1 MVALHASDAHRPDHT
16 MHNWTIRTRITAAFA
31 TIIAILAALGV
42 ASWVQLAA
50 IRSQADRLDQ
60 DVLPGL
66 ITSSQ
71 GASTAREL
79 LPDIILLA
87 AAQDDE
93 SRQRARLATER
104 ALAALTEFET
114 AYRPTI
120 TTDEDRRMFEAVV
133 AGHGDI
139 TDRYNGAMADG
150 VLSAVDLAA
159 VRPVVERY
167 GVALTTL
174 MELNKRNGLAAAR
187 TIREKV
193 SVSLWT
199 LVPAITLATILA
211 LVCAWL
217 LVQLMQRGLTAL
229 MDVTKVMSVG
239 DFRQRVQIERRDE
252 LGLLGEGIN
261 QMADDLTGL
270 IGQVQQSGI
279 QVNSSATEIA
289 ATSKQQ
295 QATATEIAATTS
307 EVGATASR
315 ISATSRELARTVE
328 QVSEVASQ
336 TGTLAQSGQG
346 SLRRMEASMKQ
357 ISEASNLINS
367 RLALLSEKAA
377 NIGMVVTTINKVAD
391 QTNLLSL
398 NAAIEAEKAGEH
410 GRGFAVVAREIRR
423 LADQTAVATFDIEQ
437 LVKEMQSAV
446 SAGVMGMDKFSE
458 EVRRGGESVEQV
470 TAQLSEIIDQVQ
482 TLTPSFDAVNEGVQ
496 SQSISAQQISDALAQ
511 LSVAAQQTADSLR
524 QSNTAIDQLND
535 AARGLQS
542 GVSRFTLA
550 G

>member
-1 MVALHASDAHRPDHT
+1 MKS
-16 MHNWTIRTRITAAFA
+16 WTVRGRIIAAFA
-31 TIIAILAALGV
+31 TVITIMAALGAV
-42 ASWVQLAA
+42 SFVQLSE
-50 IRSQADRLDQ
+50 IRLQAKLLQ
-60 DVLPGL
+60 GDVLPGL
-66 ITSSQ
+66 FLSAQ
-71 GASTAREL
+71 GSALAK
-79 LPDIILLA
+79 DLLA
-87 AAQDDE
+87 DVVTQSATTSDAE
-93 SRQRARLATER
+93 GQRAHDAVDR
-104 ALAALTEFET
+104 ALAQAARSDQL
-114 AYRPTI
+114 YRANGLS
-120 TTDEDRRMFEAVV
+120 DEDRQA
-133 AGHGDI
+133 
-139 TDRYNGAMADG
+139 
-150 VLSAVDLAA
+150 SDLALA
-159 VRPVVERY
+159 ARMRFSELYTAALADRKLDVSEVNDVLRP
-167 GVALTTL
+167 ALLKYIGATDSL
-174 MELNKRNGLAAAR
+174 FELNHKEGDRTAR
-187 TIREKV
+187 GILDRV
-193 SVSLWT
+193 STTEWT
-199 LVPAITLATILA
+199 LVPAILLAT
-211 LVCAWL
+211 LVAIGFAW
-217 LVQLMQRGLTAL
+217 VVVSIIEKGFARLMS
-229 MDVTKVMSVG
+229 VTEVMSAG
-239 DFRQRVQIERRDE
+239 DFRQRVEISRRDE
-252 LGLLGEGIN
+252 LGMLGEGIN
-261 QMADDLTGL
+261 KMAEDLTGL

-315 ISATSRELARTVE
+315 ISATSKELARTVDE
-328 QVSEVASQ
+328 VSEVASQ
-336 TGTLAQSGQG
+336 TSQLALSGQG
-346 SLRRMEASMKQ
+346 GLQRMEASMHQ
-357 ISEASNLINS
+357 IGEASNLINS

-458 EVRRGGESVEQV
+458 EVRRGGEAVGVV
-470 TAQLSEIIDQVQ
+470 TTQLSEIIHQVQ

-524 QSNTAIDQLND
+524 QSNMAIEQLND

-550 G
+550 A

>member
-1 MVALHASDAHRPDHT
+1 MK
-16 MHNWTIRTRITAAFA
+16 NWTVRTRIIAAFA
-31 TIIAILAALGV
+31 TIITIMAALGGV
-42 ASWVQLAA
+42 SFVQLGD
-50 IRSQADRLDQ
+50 IRAQASLLQ
-60 DVLPGL
+60 SDVLPGL
-66 ITSSQ
+66 LLSSQ
-71 GASTAREL
+71 ARAQARTL
-79 LPDIILLA
+79 LPEVVTQA
-87 AAQDDE
+87 TGTDE
-93 SRQRARLATER
+93 QAKLRARDQVER
-104 ALAALTEFET
+104 ALADALLAEQR
-114 AYRPTI
+114 YRPTI
-120 TTDEDRRMFEAVV
+120 TTEDDRRMFESMVSARTRFAEAYAAALRDKTLDANEVNTLLRPV
-133 AGHGDI
+133 IDKYAS
-139 TDRYNGAMADG
+139 AADS
-150 VLSAVDLAA
+150 LVDLNRRSGEADVAA
-159 VRPVVERY
+159 ILH
-167 GVALTTL
+167 AASTT
-174 MELNKRNGLAAAR
+174 
-187 TIREKV
+187 
-193 SVSLWT
+193 LWT
-199 LVPAITLATILA
+199 LVPALVIATLFAIA
-211 LVCAWL
+211 CAWL
-217 LVQLMQRGLTAL
+217 LVGLIQDGLARLMS
-229 MDVTKVMSVG
+229 VTKVMSAG
-239 DFRQRVQIERRDE
+239 DFRQRVQISRRDE

-261 QMADDLTGL
+261 RMADDLTGL

-315 ISATSRELARTVE
+315 ISATSKELARTVDE
-328 QVSEVASQ
+328 VSQVATQ
-336 TGTLAQSGQG
+336 TSALALSGQG
-346 SLRRMEASMKQ
+346 SLRRMEASMHQ
-357 ISEASNLINS
+357 IGEASNLINS

-377 NIGMVVTTINKVAD
+377 NIGLVVTTINKVAD

-458 EVRRGGESVEQV
+458 EVRRGGEAVGQV
-470 TAQLSEIIDQVQ
+470 TTQLSEIIDQVQ

-511 LSVAAQQTADSLR
+511 LSMAAQQTADSLR
-524 QSNTAIDQLND
+524 QSSMAIEQLND

>member
-1 MVALHASDAHRPDHT
+1 MND
-16 MHNWTIRTRITAAFA
+16 WTFRTRIIAAFA
-31 TIIAILAALGV
+31 TIITIMVALGAV
-42 ASWVQLAA
+42 SFVQLGN
-50 IRSQADRLDQ
+50 IRTQASLLQ
-60 DVLPGL
+60 ADVLPGL
-66 ITSSQ
+66 LLSSQ
-71 GASTAREL
+71 ASARARML
-79 LPDIILLA
+79 LPEVVTQA
-87 AAQDDE
+87 TGTDE
-93 SRQRARLATER
+93 RERRRARDLVERTLADAVLGEQR
-104 ALAALTEFET
+104 
-114 AYRPTI
+114 YRPVI
-120 TTDEDRRMFEAVV
+120 TTEIDRRMFEAMVLTRTRV
-133 AGHGDI
+133 GEAYAAALRDSSL
-139 TDRYNGAMADG
+139 DANEVSSQLRPVLDLYSSAADS
-150 VLSAVDLAA
+150 LVDLNRRTGETDVAA
-159 VRPVVERY
+159 ILHSVS
-167 GVALTTL
+167 TTL
-174 MELNKRNGLAAAR
+174 R
-187 TIREKV
+187 
-193 SVSLWT
+193 T
-199 LVPAITLATILA
+199 LVPALIVATLFASA
-211 LVCAWL
+211 CAWL
-217 LVQLMQRGLTAL
+217 LVGLIQESLTRLMS
-229 MDVTKVMSVG
+229 VTRVMSAG
-239 DFRQRVQIERRDE
+239 DFRQRVQISRRDE
-252 LGLLGEGIN
+252 FGFLGEGIN

-270 IGQVQQSGI
+270 IGKVQQSGI

-315 ISATSRELARTVE
+315 ISATSKELARTVDE
-328 QVSEVASQ
+328 VSEVATQ
-336 TGTLAQSGQG
+336 TSALALSGQG
-346 SLRRMEASMKQ
+346 GLQKMKTSMQQIGDAST
-357 ISEASNLINS
+357 LINS

-458 EVRRGGESVEQV
+458 EVRRGGESVGQV
-470 TAQLSEIIDQVQ
+470 TTQLTEIIEQVQ

-524 QSNTAIDQLND
+524 QSNMAIEQLND

>member
-1 MVALHASDAHRPDHT
+1 MNGQLRPALAHYIALTDSLLEENKRSGEDT
-16 MHNWTIRTRITAAFA
+16 ALGILRDVSTAA
-31 TIIAILAALGV
+31 
-42 ASWVQLAA
+42 
-50 IRSQADRLDQ
+50 
-60 DVLPGL
+60 
-66 ITSSQ
+66 
-71 GASTAREL
+71 
-79 LPDIILLA
+79 
-87 AAQDDE
+87 
-93 SRQRARLATER
+93 
-104 ALAALTEFET
+104 
-114 AYRPTI
+114 
-120 TTDEDRRMFEAVV
+120 
-133 AGHGDI
+133 
-139 TDRYNGAMADG
+139 
-150 VLSAVDLAA
+150 
-159 VRPVVERY
+159 
-167 GVALTTL
+167 
-174 MELNKRNGLAAAR
+174 
-187 TIREKV
+187 
-193 SVSLWT
+193 WT
-199 LVPAITLATILA
+199 LVPAITLAALVA
-211 LVCAWL
+211 LVCAVL
-217 LVQLMQRGLTAL
+217 LVRLIQQGFARLMSVAA
-229 MDVTKVMSVG
+229 VMSAG
-239 DFRQRVQIERRDE
+239 DFRQREEVSRRDE
-252 LGLLGEGIN
+252 LGMLGEGIN
-261 QMADDLTGL
+261 KMADDLTGL

-279 QVNSSATEIA
+279 QVNSSATQIA

-315 ISATSRELARTVE
+315 ISATSKELARTVE
-328 QVSEVASQ
+328 EVSDVATQ
-336 TGTLAQSGQG
+336 TSLLAQSGQG
-346 SLRRMEASMKQ
+346 GLRRMEASMHQ
-357 ISEASNLINS
+357 IGEASNLINS

-458 EVRRGGESVEQV
+458 EVRRGGEAVGVV
-470 TAQLSEIIDQVQ
+470 TTQLSEIIHQVQ

-524 QSNTAIDQLND
+524 QSNTAIEQLND

-550 G
+550 A

>member
-1 MVALHASDAHRPDHT
+1 MKS
-16 MHNWTIRTRITAAFA
+16 WTVRGRIIAAFSA
-31 TIIAILAALGV
+31 VIAIMATLGAVSFVQLSAIRRQAAL
-42 ASWVQLAA
+42 LET
-50 IRSQADRLDQ
+50 

-66 ITSSQ
+66 LLSSE
-71 GASTAREL
+71 GSARAKEMLASVMTE
-79 LPDIILLA
+79 A
-87 AAQDDE
+87 ASVDE
-93 SRQRARLATER
+93 AERLRTRDAIDRAIADAVRLEQR
-104 ALAALTEFET
+104 
-114 AYRPTI
+114 YRSTI
-120 TTDEDRRMFEAVV
+120 TTDRDSRLFEAS
-133 AGHGDI
+133 
-139 TDRYNGAMADG
+139 
-150 VLSAVDLAA
+150 L
-159 VRPVVERY
+159 
-167 GVALTTL
+167 
-174 MELNKRNGLAAAR
+174 AAR
-187 TIREKV
+187 TRFGELYATALADKKLDASEVNEQLRPALLRYVVASDSLLNLNRAQGDLASREILRDV
-193 SVSLWT
+193 SVSVWT
-199 LVPAITLATILA
+199 LVPALLLAA
-211 LVCAWL
+211 LVAIVCAWL
-217 LVQLMQRGLTAL
+217 LVRVIQTGLARLMS
-229 MDVTKVMSVG
+229 VTGVMSAG
-239 DFRQRVQIERRDE
+239 DFRQRVAITHRDE
-252 LGLLGEGIN
+252 LGMLGEGIN
-261 QMADDLTGL
+261 RMADDLTGL

-315 ISATSRELARTVE
+315 ISATSKELARTVDE
-328 QVSEVASQ
+328 VSGVATQ
-336 TGTLAQSGQG
+336 TSLLAQSGQG
-346 SLRRMEASMKQ
+346 GLQRMEASMHQ
-357 ISEASNLINS
+357 IGEASNLINS

-423 LADQTAVATFDIEQ
+423 LADQTAVATLDIEQ

-458 EVRRGGESVEQV
+458 EVRRGGEAVGVV
-470 TAQLSEIIDQVQ
+470 TTQLSEIIHQVQ

-524 QSNTAIDQLND
+524 QSNMAIEQLND

-550 G
+550 A

>member
-1 MVALHASDAHRPDHT
+1 MKS
-16 MHNWTIRTRITAAFA
+16 WTVRGRIIAAFA
-31 TIIAILAALGV
+31 TVITIMAVLGAV
-42 ASWVQLAA
+42 SYVQLND
-50 IRSQADRLDQ
+50 IRTQARRLEA

-66 ITSSQ
+66 LLSAQANALAKDLLADVIVQSQ
-71 GASTAREL
+71 EVDVAARERAHAVVDRALAEAARIEPLYARTMTTEEDRRLFSAESAARTKFAELYATAIADKVLDASEVNGKLRPALENYIAQTDSLLEENRRSGQETATGILADTSTAEWTL
-79 LPDIILLA
+79 VPSILLA
-87 AAQDDE
+87 A
-93 SRQRARLATER
+93 
-104 ALAALTEFET
+104 
-114 AYRPTI
+114 
-120 TTDEDRRMFEAVV
+120 
-133 AGHGDI
+133 
-139 TDRYNGAMADG
+139 
-150 VLSAVDLAA
+150 
-159 VRPVVERY
+159 
-167 GVALTTL
+167 
-174 MELNKRNGLAAAR
+174 
-187 TIREKV
+187 
-193 SVSLWT
+193 
-199 LVPAITLATILA
+199 LVA
-211 LVCAWL
+211 LVCAVI
-217 LVQLMQRGLTAL
+217 LVRLIEQGFSRLMSVAA
-229 MDVTKVMSVG
+229 VMSAG
-239 DFRQRVQIERRDE
+239 DFRQRVEILRRDE
-252 LGLLGEGIN
+252 MGMLGEGIN
-261 QMADDLTGL
+261 KMADDLTGL

-315 ISATSRELARTVE
+315 ISATSKELARTVDE
-328 QVSEVASQ
+328 VSEVATQ
-336 TGTLAQSGQG
+336 TSLLAQSGQG
-346 SLRRMEASMKQ
+346 GLQRMEASMHQ
-357 ISEASNLINS
+357 IGEASNLINS

-423 LADQTAVATFDIEQ
+423 LADQTAVATFDIDF

-458 EVRRGGESVEQV
+458 EVRRGGEAVGVV
-470 TAQLSEIIDQVQ
+470 TTQLSEIISQVQ

-524 QSNTAIDQLND
+524 QSNSAIEQLND
-535 AARGLQS
+535 AARGLQN

-550 G
+550 A

>member
-1 MVALHASDAHRPDHT
+1 MKH
-16 MHNWTIRTRITAAFA
+16 WTVRTRIVAAFA
-31 TIIAILAALGV
+31 AIISIMAVLGV
-42 ASWVQLAA
+42 VSFVQLGD
-50 IRSQADRLDQ
+50 IRTQTRQLQD

-66 ITSSQ
+66 LLSSQ
-71 GASTAREL
+71 LSGQARTL
-79 LPDIILLA
+79 LPAVLTQA
-87 AAQDDE
+87 TGTDE
-93 SRQRARLATER
+93 QEKARARDAIERVETDAQRAEQR
-104 ALAALTEFET
+104 
-114 AYRPTI
+114 YRSTI
-120 TTDEDRRMFEAVV
+120 TAEDDRVLFQSMVSARTRFAEAYAVAIRDKTLDANEVSTQLRPLAGRYVDVTDS
-133 AGHGDI
+133 
-139 TDRYNGAMADG
+139 
-150 VLSAVDLAA
+150 L
-159 VRPVVERY
+159 VE
-167 GVALTTL
+167 V
-174 MELNKRNGLAAAR
+174 NKRAGEAHVSEVLHAA
-187 TIREKV
+187 
-193 SVSLWT
+193 SVTAWT
-199 LVPAITLATILA
+199 LVPALILATAVAI
-211 LVCAWL
+211 VCAWL
-217 LVQLMQRGLTAL
+217 LVTLLQTGLARLMS
-229 MDVTKVMSVG
+229 VTEVMSAG
-239 DFRQRVQIERRDE
+239 DFRQRVAIERRDE
-252 LGLLGEGIN
+252 LGILGEGIN
-261 QMADDLTGL
+261 RMADDLTAL

-315 ISATSRELARTVE
+315 ISATSKELVRTVE
-328 QVSEVASQ
+328 EVSAVATQ
-336 TGTLAQSGQG
+336 TSALAQSGQG
-346 SLRRMEASMKQ
+346 SLVRMTASMQQIGEASH
-357 ISEASNLINS
+357 LINS

-458 EVRRGGESVEQV
+458 EVRRGGESVGQV
-470 TAQLSEIIDQVQ
+470 TTQLTEIIDQVQ
-482 TLTPSFDAVNEGVQ
+482 TLTPSFEAVNEGVQ

-524 QSNTAIDQLND
+524 QSNMAIEQLND

-550 G
+550 A

>member
-1 MVALHASDAHRPDHT
+1 MKNWTVRTLILSAFSAIILIMVALGAVTLLRLRDIQGKATLIELDVLPSVLISGQANSLGKDLLPAVMTRATATDAPAKLRASDA
-16 MHNWTIRTRITAAFA
+16 I
-31 TIIAILAALGV
+31 
-42 ASWVQLAA
+42 
-50 IRSQADRLDQ
+50 
-60 DVLPGL
+60 
-66 ITSSQ
+66 
-71 GASTAREL
+71 
-79 LPDIILLA
+79 
-87 AAQDDE
+87 
-93 SRQRARLATER
+93 ER
-104 ALAALTEFET
+104 ALAEGARLDAAF
-114 AYRPTI
+114 ARTI
-120 TTDEDRRMFEAVV
+120 TTEEDRRVFELARSTRLRFVDAYRAASADNVLTPTEVTQDLRPVLEKYVAYTDSVV
-133 AGHGDI
+133 EVG
-139 TDRYNGAMADG
+139 RKDG
-150 VLSAVDLAA
+150 VTAAEGILAS
-159 VRPVVERY
+159 VRFSILTLI
-167 GVALTTL
+167 VALL
-174 MELNKRNGLAAAR
+174 VA
-187 TIREKV
+187 
-193 SVSLWT
+193 T
-199 LVPAITLATILA
+199 LVSIICVWRLTTAIQSLIY
-211 LVCAWL
+211 
-217 LVQLMQRGLTAL
+217 
-229 MDVTKVMSVG
+229 
-239 DFRQRVQIERRDE
+239 QI
-252 LGLLGEGIN
+252 
-261 QMADDLTGL
+261 
-270 IGQVQQSGI
+270 QQSGI

-315 ISATSRELARTVE
+315 ISATSKELARTVDE
-328 QVSEVASQ
+328 VSEVATQ
-336 TGTLAQSGQG
+336 TSALALSGQG
-346 SLRRMEASMKQ
+346 GLQKMKTSMQQIGDAST
-357 ISEASNLINS
+357 LINS

-458 EVRRGGESVEQV
+458 EVRRGGESVGQV
-470 TAQLSEIIDQVQ
+470 TTQLTEIIEQVQ

-524 QSNTAIDQLND
+524 QSNMAIEQLND

-542 GVSRFTLA
+542 GVSRFTRT